1 MASARTGA
9 AGASLTAMGTRI
21 GSSQPYV
28 TKCQYHMRGC
38 SQQNGP
44 SRRRTMSREI
54 PITAESVVSWSETP
68 VATEVDREVV
78 LMNVGR
84 GRCYGLGET
93 GTSVWRRLGSPIR
106 VDDLC
111 RELMLEYHADPE
123 VLVKDVISLL
133 EHLQEE
139 GLVRVVAA

>member
-1 MASARTGA
+1 
-9 AGASLTAMGTRI
+9 
-21 GSSQPYV
+21 
-28 TKCQYHMRGC
+28 
-38 SQQNGP
+38 
-44 SRRRTMSREI
+44 MSREI
-54 PITAESVVSWSETP
+54 PITAESVVAWSETP

-123 VLVKDVISLL
+123 VLARDVIALL
-133 EHLQEE
+133 ENLQEE
-139 GLVRVVAA
+139 GLVRVVGA

>member
-1 MASARTGA
+1 
-9 AGASLTAMGTRI
+9 
-21 GSSQPYV
+21 
-28 TKCQYHMRGC
+28 
-38 SQQNGP
+38 
-44 SRRRTMSREI
+44 MSREI

-68 VATEVDREVV
+68 VATEVDQEVV

-111 RELMLEYHADPE
+111 RELMLEYQADPE
-123 VLVKDVISLL
+123 VLARDVITLL

-139 GLVRVVAA
+139 GLVKVVAA

>member
-1 MASARTGA
+1 
-9 AGASLTAMGTRI
+9 
-21 GSSQPYV
+21 
-28 TKCQYHMRGC
+28 
-38 SQQNGP
+38 
-44 SRRRTMSREI
+44 MSREI

-68 VATEVDREVV
+68 VSTEVDREVV

-106 VDDLC
+106 VEDLC
-111 RELMLEYHADPE
+111 RELMLEYDADPE
-123 VLVKDVISLL
+123 VLSRDVISLL

>member
-1 MASARTGA
+1 
-9 AGASLTAMGTRI
+9 
-21 GSSQPYV
+21 
-28 TKCQYHMRGC
+28 
-38 SQQNGP
+38 
-44 SRRRTMSREI
+44 MSREI
-54 PITAESVVSWSETP
+54 PITAESVVSWSEAP

-123 VLVKDVISLL
+123 LLVKDVISLL
-133 EHLQEE
+133 ENLQEE
-139 GLVRVVAA
+139 GLVRVVAT

>member
-1 MASARTGA
+1 
-9 AGASLTAMGTRI
+9 
-21 GSSQPYV
+21 
-28 TKCQYHMRGC
+28 
-38 SQQNGP
+38 
-44 SRRRTMSREI
+44 MSREI
-54 PITAESVVSWSETP
+54 PITTESVVSWSGTP

-111 RELMLEYHADPE
+111 RELMLEYQADPE
-123 VLVKDVISLL
+123 ILVKDVIALL

>member
-1 MASARTGA
+1 
-9 AGASLTAMGTRI
+9 
-21 GSSQPYV
+21 
-28 TKCQYHMRGC
+28 
-38 SQQNGP
+38 
-44 SRRRTMSREI
+44 MSREI

-68 VATEVDREVV
+68 VATEVDQEVV

-111 RELMLEYHADPE
+111 RELMLEYQADPE
-123 VLVKDVISLL
+123 VLARDVITLL

-139 GLVRVVAA
+139 GLVKVIAA

>member
-1 MASARTGA
+1 
-9 AGASLTAMGTRI
+9 
-21 GSSQPYV
+21 
-28 TKCQYHMRGC
+28 
-38 SQQNGP
+38 
-44 SRRRTMSREI
+44 MSREI

-111 RELMLEYHADPE
+111 RELMLEYHADAE
-123 VLVKDVISLL
+123 VLVRDVISLL

>member
-1 MASARTGA
+1 M
-9 AGASLTAMGTRI
+9 
-21 GSSQPYV
+21 SS
-28 TKCQYHMRGC
+28 
-38 SQQNGP
+38 
-44 SRRRTMSREI
+44 EI
-54 PITAESVVSWSETP
+54 PITVESVVAWSGTP

-93 GTSVWRRLGSPIR
+93 GSSVWRRLGSPIR

-123 VLVKDVISLL
+123 VLVKDVITLL
-133 EHLQEE
+133 EHMQEE
-139 GLVRVVAA
+139 GLVKVVAT